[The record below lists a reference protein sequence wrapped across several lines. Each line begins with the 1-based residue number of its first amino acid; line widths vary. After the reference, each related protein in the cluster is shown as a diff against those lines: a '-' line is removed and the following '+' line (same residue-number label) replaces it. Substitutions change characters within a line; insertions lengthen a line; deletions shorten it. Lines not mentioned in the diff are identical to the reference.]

1 MHRILCLLLI
11 IIESHVKM
19 RSRVVVLSMML
30 VVVVLSQPAC
40 LLDDPLTDACIQS
53 VNVAGV
59 DPKLTD
65 YLCTI
70 AYERK
75 LYGKAEEF
83 CGVAM
88 HSSEEQGYSYFN
100 ALLANGKMVNAL
112 KNDYTLFFVQPF
124 DHNTKLTAS
133 VKEMESLLKDLV
145 VNEEKMGKMN
155 DFDKAIL
162 YFYLK

>member
-1 MHRILCLLLI
+1 MMLLA
-11 IIESHVKM
+11 
-19 RSRVVVLSMML
+19 VVLT
-30 VVVVLSQPAC
+30 QPAC
-40 LLDDPLTDACIQS
+40 LLDDPLTDACIHS
-53 VNVAGV
+53 VDVGGA

-83 CGVAM
+83 CAVAM
-88 HSSEEQGYSYFN
+88 HNSEEQGYSYFN

-112 KNDYTLFFVQPF
+112 KNDYSLFFVQPF
-124 DHNTKLTAS
+124 DHNARLTAS
-133 VKEMESLLKDLV
+133 VQEMESILKEIAGD
-145 VNEEKMGKMN
+145 EERMGKTN
-155 DFDKAIL
+155 EFEKAIL

>member
-1 MHRILCLLLI
+1 M
-11 IIESHVKM
+11 
-19 RSRVVVLSMML
+19 VVVLTMML
-30 VVVVLSQPAC
+30 VAVVLTQPAC
-40 LLDDPLTDACIQS
+40 LLEDPLADKCIQS
-53 VNVAGV
+53 VDVGGV
-59 DPKLTD
+59 DPKLVD

-75 LYGKAEEF
+75 LFGKAEEF
-83 CGVAM
+83 CAVAM

-124 DHNTKLTAS
+124 DHNARLTAS
-133 VKEMESLLKDLV
+133 VQEMESILKDLV
-145 VNEEKMGKMN
+145 GNEEKMEKMN
-155 DFDKAIL
+155 DFEKAIL